1 MTANWFLLVWKWCQ
15 ARLRFKIRVR
25 SNWRSNQTENLKS
38 RKPAQAM
45 PKCLN
50 DMLLSSQLRPTP
62 LCCVLWCYDV
72 FLVYSLLSDLRV
84 TAQLLLKHISRVD
97 DHKVRLLM
105 LSSGRCT
112 ALTGAGG
119 RAGTRPAQAL
129 PSSPAYEYSY
139 PDFNCNTRDK
149 SRKAIYSIGK
159 NVSNIYGNIV
169 TLETG

>member
-1 MTANWFLLVWKWCQ
+1 M
-15 ARLRFKIRVR
+15 
-25 SNWRSNQTENLKS
+25 
-38 RKPAQAM
+38 
-45 PKCLN
+45 
-50 DMLLSSQLRPTP
+50 
-62 LCCVLWCYDV
+62 
-72 FLVYSLLSDLRV
+72 

-119 RAGTRPAQAL
+119 WAGTRPAQAL

-149 SRKAIYSIGK
+149 SRKAIYSIGN
-159 NVSNIYGNIV
+159 NVSNIYGNFV

>member
-1 MTANWFLLVWKWCQ
+1 M
-15 ARLRFKIRVR
+15 
-25 SNWRSNQTENLKS
+25 
-38 RKPAQAM
+38 
-45 PKCLN
+45 
-50 DMLLSSQLRPTP
+50 
-62 LCCVLWCYDV
+62 
-72 FLVYSLLSDLRV
+72 FLVYSLLSDLQV

-119 RAGTRPAQAL
+119 RAGTGPAQAL

-159 NVSNIYGNIV
+159 NVSNIYGNFV